1 MSCRRG
7 VRRATTELAGEKVKY
22 NKIFEMAATF
32 FPQGIAHLNA
42 AVAQD
47 KAQNYK
53 EALKLYVR
61 SLEFFIAGL
70 KCIFPIIHYPRLEA
84 I

>member
-1 MSCRRG
+1 
-7 VRRATTELAGEKVKY
+7 
-22 NKIFEMAATF
+22 MAATF

-70 KCIFPIIHYPRLEA
+70 KCIFPNHPHKPVFNLISHLFMRV
-84 I
+84 

>member
-1 MSCRRG
+1 
-7 VRRATTELAGEKVKY
+7 VAWEEQPPNLQAKKTNLPKY
-22 NKIFEMAATF
+22 FEMAATF

-70 KCIFPIIHYPRLEA
+70 KCIFPIIPHAPSS

>member
-1 MSCRRG
+1 
-7 VRRATTELAGEKVKY
+7 VRRATTELAGEKDKGT
-22 NKIFEMAATF
+22 KAIKMAATF

-70 KCIFPIIHYPRLEA
+70 KCMLPIIPHAPSS

>member
-1 MSCRRG
+1 
-7 VRRATTELAGEKVKY
+7 
-22 NKIFEMAATF
+22 MAATF

-61 SLEFFIAGL
+61 SLEFFMAGL
-70 KCIFPIIHYPRLEA
+70 KCIPPPKHPTSPASI
-84 I
+84 